1 MSNLFDMTPRE
12 FAEGLADAIM
22 NMLYTSAYIK
32 ADGTVI
38 GHRGH
43 GGMWNA
49 WECDRD
55 AYIDSDTSAEFTR
68 STWIFPGE
76 NEYCCPYLNRYARG
90 MYEWICDDDGEEM
103 EDFDDVAARFQ
114 VSVVTSADTCTLYLG
129 IDNQLDRN
137 VLVYSKVIDLKSTAY
152 LSDELI
158 DAIVEEVDAA
168 VTNFNG

>member
-1 MSNLFDMTPRE
+1 MSNMTPRV
-12 FAEGLADAIM
+12 FAEGLADTIM
-22 NMLYTSAYIK
+22 NMLCTTCYIK

-55 AYIDSDTSAEFTR
+55 SYIDSDTSAEFTR

-76 NEYCCPYLNRYARG
+76 GEYFCPYLNRYTKG
-90 MYEWICDDDGEEM
+90 MYEWICDEDTGEEL

-137 VLVYSKVIDLKSTAY
+137 RLVFTKVIDLKTTH

-158 DAIVEEVDAA
+158 GTIVNEADAA